1 VLSRELKELVERRLI
16 VRKDYAQVP
25 PKVEYSL
32 TRLGASLMPTLA
44 EIVQWGIACHHEKIN
59 GMFPL
64 FRCTRMLMAGG
75 ADTPSSW
82 R

>member
-1 VLSRELKELVERRLI
+1 MPTIREKILRQEIARLRDELEGLRQEISRLQGASTSYFTSPDHATMMLRVKEL
-16 VRKDYAQVP
+16 Y
-25 PKVEYSL
+25 
-32 TRLGASLMPTLA
+32 
-44 EIVQWGIACHHEKIN
+44 WN